1 VEKLKKGY
9 HLRMILKMTNSY
21 VDALRNSKV
30 SDTKT
35 ILSPKRQVVKDQKER
50 CYMCEKSLGNAM
62 CYFAEIQGPDMNT
75 GLPSKGTRAICAT
88 CSFALG
94 KDPVKLVKKT
104 RDSERE
110 KVKAKEKKEED
121 EEVNLFKE
129 LKLKH
134 NSKDDMYNQWN

>member
-1 VEKLKKGY
+1 
-9 HLRMILKMTNSY
+9 MPNAY
-21 VDALRNSKV
+21 VDALKGSKV
-30 SDTKT
+30 SNTKT

-75 GLPSKGTRAICAT
+75 GIQSKSMRAICAT

-94 KDPVKLVKKT
+94 KDPVKVVKKS

-110 KVKAKEKKEED
+110 RTKAKEKKAEE

-134 NSKDDMYNQWN
+134 NSKDEMYDRWN

>member
-1 VEKLKKGY
+1 MEKLKKGNS
-9 HLRMILKMTNSY
+9 MNTILKMANTY

-35 ILSPKRQVVKDQKER
+35 ILSPKRQVVKEQKER

-62 CYFAEIQGPDMNT
+62 CYFAEIEGPDMNT
-75 GLPSKGTRAICAT
+75 GIQSKGMRAVCAT
-88 CSFALG
+88 CSFSLG
-94 KDPVKLVKKT
+94 KNPVKVVKRA

-110 KVKAKEKKEED
+110 KTKAKEKKQEE

-134 NSKDDMYNQWN
+134 NTKDEMYDQCN